1 MQAKRG
7 PRGPGATR
15 RAALAGVA
23 ATLAMPSLSRA
34 QRRDPRVLRFIPNTG
49 LTVLD
54 PVWTAS
60 LVTGNHAYHVFDTL
74 YGQGSDWKPAPQM
87 AEGHTVDAEWR
98 VWHIRLRE
106 DLWFHDGT
114 PVLARDCVASIRR
127 WAKRDAFGTA
137 MMAALD
143 SLDASDD
150 RTLRFRFRQRFPRLL
165 EALART
171 SALPCMMMPERFGEV
186 DAFTA
191 LKEMV
196 GSGPYRFVADAFN
209 PGSMAVYAR
218 FDRYVPRKE
227 PADRTAGA
235 KIGYFERVEWHTMPD
250 PSTAIA
256 AMQSG
261 EMDWWES
268 TPADLRPLV
277 QRARNLRLESKDP
290 YGWAGILRFNL
301 LHPPFNNVKLRRA
314 ILAAASQPDFMRAGA
329 GEGDEAWRSCRSY
342 FPCGAPDVTET
353 SGRAAMPMPEDLTA
367 AKRAIREAGYNG
379 EKVVLLVPTDIHHHN
394 AFGQV
399 SADLL
404 RRLGMNLD
412 FQAMDWGTMIQRTTN
427 RGPVE
432 KGGWSLFHTAGSTV
446 STATPALNQYV
457 RGLGTKGWTGW
468 YEKPEIERLTQEWL
482 DTPPDQPQQRI
493 VDEIQR
499 VLFDDP
505 PFIPLGQ
512 YTTFA
517 TYGRDITGALPGI
530 GSYPWNV
537 RRT

>member
-1 MQAKRG
+1 
-7 PRGPGATR
+7 
-15 RAALAGVA
+15 
-23 ATLAMPSLSRA
+23 
-34 QRRDPRVLRFIPNTG
+34 
-49 LTVLD
+49 
-54 PVWTAS
+54 
-60 LVTGNHAYHVFDTL
+60 
-74 YGQGSDWKPAPQM
+74 
-87 AEGHTVDAEWR
+87 
-98 VWHIRLRE
+98 
-106 DLWFHDGT
+106 
-114 PVLARDCVASIRR
+114 
-127 WAKRDAFGTA
+127 
-137 MMAALD
+137 
-143 SLDASDD
+143 
-150 RTLRFRFRQRFPRLL
+150 
-165 EALART
+165 
-171 SALPCMMMPERFGEV
+171 
-186 DAFTA
+186 
-191 LKEMV
+191 
-196 GSGPYRFVADAFN
+196 
-209 PGSMAVYAR
+209 
-218 FDRYVPRKE
+218 
-227 PADRTAGA
+227 
-235 KIGYFERVEWHTMPD
+235 
-250 PSTAIA
+250 
-256 AMQSG
+256 
-261 EMDWWES
+261 
-268 TPADLRPLV
+268 
-277 QRARNLRLESKDP
+277 
-290 YGWAGILRFNL
+290 
-301 LHPPFNNVKLRRA
+301 
-314 ILAAASQPDFMRAGA
+314 
-329 GEGDEAWRSCRSY
+329 
-342 FPCGAPDVTET
+342 
-353 SGRAAMPMPEDLTA
+353 MPMPEDLTA

-404 RRLGMNLD
+404 RRLGMYLD

>member
-1 MQAKRG
+1 MPA
-7 PRGPGATR
+7 PVGAGTTR
-15 RAALAGVA
+15 RAALAA
-23 ATLAMPSLSRA
+23 AAVLATPAVSRA

-60 LVTGNHAYHVFDTL
+60 LVTGNHAYHIFDTL
-74 YGQGSDWKPAPQM
+74 YGTGSDFRPAPQM
-87 AEGHTVDAEWR
+87 AEGHTADAEYR
-98 VWHIRLRE
+98 LWHIRLR
-106 DLWFHDGT
+106 DNLWFHDGT

-127 WAKRDAFGTA
+127 WARRDAFGAA
-137 MMAALD
+137 MLIALD
-143 SLDASDD
+143 SLDAPDD
-150 RTLRFRFRQRFPRLL
+150 RTIRFRFKHRFPRLL
-165 EALART
+165 EALSRT
-171 SALPCMMMPERFGEV
+171 SALPCMMMPERFGETDPFV
-186 DAFTA
+186 AI
-191 LKEMV
+191 KEMV
-196 GSGPYRFVADAFN
+196 GSGPYRFITDEFN
-209 PGSMAVYAR
+209 PGSRAVYAR
-218 FDRYVPRKE
+218 FDRYVPRQEK
-227 PADRTAGA
+227 ADRTAGA
-235 KIGYFERVEWHTMPD
+235 KIAHFERVEWHTMPD
-250 PSTAIA
+250 NGTAIA

-261 EMDWWES
+261 EMDWLES

-314 ILAAASQPDFMRAGA
+314 LLAAANQADFMRAGGGD
-329 GEGDEAWRSCRSY
+329 GEEAWRVCRSY
-342 FPCGAPDVTET
+342 FPCGAPNVTEAAGT
-353 SGRAAMPMPEDLTA
+353 PAMPMPDDLTA
-367 AKRAIREAGYNG
+367 AKRAIAAAGYNG

-432 KGGWSLFHTAGSTV
+432 QGGWSLFHTAGSMV
-446 STATPALNQYV
+446 ATATPALNQYI
-457 RGLGTKGWTGW
+457 RGMGTKGWTGW
-468 YEKPEIERLTQEWL
+468 YDKPEIEALTQQWL
-482 DTPPDQPQQRI
+482 DTPPEAPQQHFFERI
-493 VDEIQR
+493 QQ

-505 PFIPLGQ
+505 PFVPLGQ

-517 TYGRDITGALPGI
+517 AYGRDIVGALPGI
-530 GSYPWNV
+530 GSYPWNI
-537 RRT
+537 RRV